1 MLCSPNQ
8 TDPSVG
14 DTVIAFGSLPGGGSW
29 NLVTASKPTFFR
41 LLFSVLEPPR
51 KEAHEVE
58 VVVLEL
64 ELRGEADWNGL
75 SIAT

>member
-14 DTVIAFGSLPGGGSW
+14 DAASPFGFLPGDGSW
-29 NLVTASKPTFFR
+29 NLVTASKPTVFR
-41 LLFSVLEPPR
+41 LLFSILEPPR

-58 VVVLEL
+58 VLVLEL

>member
-14 DTVIAFGSLPGGGSW
+14 DAAIAFGFLPGEGSW
-29 NLVTASKPTFFR
+29 NLVTAPKLTVFR

-51 KEAHEVE
+51 KEAHEV
-58 VVVLEL
+58 VVLVLEL
-64 ELRGEADWNGL
+64 EL
-75 SIAT
+75 